1 MTEQS
6 IPETGRVVW
15 HDLMTTDAKTSEKFF
30 TELFGWQ
37 VKEMDMGPPAGVY
50 RMLSAGGTDI
60 GGIVPMEKPGIPSH
74 WISYVSVEDVDA
86 AVKRATGMGGTA
98 AVPTMDIPNVG
109 RFAVV
114 GDPGGAFIS
123 PFKSAHPH
131 PEETD
136 APPAPGTFCWE
147 ELMTHDPDTSVRFY
161 GELFGW
167 TTKTMPI
174 GDGEYTLFCRGPKET
189 AGCMKMPPEAGDAP
203 AHWVSY
209 VAVEDVDAT
218 AAKATELGGKIF
230 VEPRDIPD
238 KGRFSIA
245 ADPTGAMFAFYKSV
259 RG

>member
-15 HDLMTTDAKTSEKFF
+15 HDLMTTDAETSEKFF

-50 RMLSAGGTDI
+50 RMLHAGGTGI
-60 GGIVPMEKPGIPSH
+60 GGIVPMEKPGLSSH

-86 AVKRATGMGGTA
+86 AVARATSMGGVA
-98 AVPTMDIPNVG
+98 AVPAMDIPNVG

-114 GDPGGAFIS
+114 GDPGGAYIS
-123 PFKSAHPH
+123 PFKSAQPY

-147 ELMTHDPDTSVRFY
+147 ELLTHDLEMSVRFY

-174 GDGEYTLFCRGPKET
+174 GDGEYTLFCRGSKDT
-189 AGCMKMPPEAGDAP
+189 GGCMKMPPEAGDAP
-203 AHWVSY
+203 AHWISY
-209 VAVEDVDAT
+209 VAVEDVDAS
-218 AAKATELGGKIF
+218 AAKVTELGGKIF
-230 VEPRDIPD
+230 VEPQDIPGI
-238 KGRFSIA
+238 GRFSVA
-245 ADPTGAMFAFYKSV
+245 ADPTGAMFAVYKSL